1 MPLVRITST
10 LKMTVFVLV
19 VVVVIVCLL
28 LTALLDWRCH
38 LFFVFFCSQRLLLLR
53 EKHINHAIV
62 PLPRVCFLLSSV
74 DDDDDEKHRKHSR
87 KHRESGAE

>member
-1 MPLVRITST
+1 VPLVKILST
-10 LKMTVFVLV
+10 LKMTVVVV

-38 LFFVFFCSQRLLLLR
+38 LFFCSQRLLLLR